1 MVPKIGNVEGL
12 AAAAAALV
20 LAMDAVLFSV
30 WRKTPKRGPAEEL
43 IELPAAL
50 WMACV
55 GAAFVLALDIEGLAN
70 GANLKGAVLI
80 RLGAPLLPPPL
91 DSIAPISAL

>member
-55 GAAFVLALDIEGLAN
+55 GAFVLALDIEGLAN
-70 GANLKGAVLI
+70 GANLNGAVLI